1 MFEVSCTSPV
11 IKRVFQCQLSS
22 PPIYKDCVN
31 CVCPGQV
38 KSYQGGVRLDNQEL
52 HSFCAPGRRTKYFEL
67 LVLLFSKVC

>member
-38 KSYQGGVRLDNQEL
+38 KSYQGGVRLDNQNDFCVIGPNIL
-52 HSFCAPGRRTKYFEL
+52 SFLFCCSVKY
-67 LVLLFSKVC
+67 VS